1 MPTLG
6 ILAPTIFIV
15 EFPLWLAV
23 NVPPPD
29 ALPLVV
35 TVNVPLPTDG
45 IDGNVAR
52 FPWPVTYWL
61 ELPCG
66 LRDIV
71 PLEVIGEFDSAYA
84 LPPIDTPTDVTPCWS
99 VGKVVKL
106 PAPFTYWPELPCG
119 AIVTVVEPLALNALP
134 LNVTPVTVPVL
145 VV

>member
-1 MPTLG
+1 LAVILPPPVADPLVDTVNVPLPTLG

-52 FPWPVTYWL
+52 FPWPVTY
-61 ELPCG
+61 
-66 LRDIV
+66 
-71 PLEVIGEFDSAYA
+71 
-84 LPPIDTPTDVTPCWS
+84 
-99 VGKVVKL
+99 
-106 PAPFTYWPELPCG
+106 
-119 AIVTVVEPLALNALP
+119 
-134 LNVTPVTVPVL
+134 
-145 VV
+145 